1 MNDFV
6 ILSTKEP
13 QYLFLS
19 KILKKRKFNN
29 YYFIQEKKKI
39 N

>member
-19 KILKKRKFNN
+19 KILKKENLIIIILF
-29 YYFIQEKKKI
+29 QEKKKR
-39 N
+39 

>member
-19 KILKKRKFNN
+19 KILKKENLIIIIYSR
-29 YYFIQEKKKI
+29 KKKI